1 MKPKKP
7 LQKDDEVKV
16 KVSSSVPKPKAKV
29 IAAKPTPTT
38 SQRVA
43 AKKPEAKKTKPTI
56 MTQIHNVTVLSPPGS
71 RKNSI
76 EPKIIDEIVSRT
88 SNKKIKPVT
97 VVRTILKQES
107 KEPVH
112 EPVSFEVTFPEERK
126 RKPIELK
133 SVPKEDEY
141 DDDFESYESDFESS
155 SSSDQEEIQSSQE
168 EEESES
174 EESDVSEEEGP
185 VHQRKDEGG
194 GHLKVESENEKKFDS
209 GQYDMNVDK
218 KRLPTPPNFES
229 IESSNDN
236 SERTL
241 DSGIGH
247 FGNPTIS
254 SVTYGSQVGLCYL
267 FRFRF
272 MFFFRK
278 YHRVEEAQ
286 GFPKEGGICYVNF
299 NLTQ

>member
-7 LQKDDEVKV
+7 IQKDDDVKV
-16 KVSSSVPKPKAKV
+16 KVSSVPKPKPKA
-29 IAAKPTPTT
+29 IPKPIPTT

-43 AKKPEAKKTKPTI
+43 TKKPEAKKTKATI

-71 RKNSI
+71 RKNPI
-76 EPKIIDEIVSRT
+76 EPKIIDEPVSRIP
-88 SNKKIKPVT
+88 NKKIKPVT
-97 VVRTILKQES
+97 VVRKIPKQES
-107 KEPVH
+107 KEPVP
-112 EPVSFEVTFPEERK
+112 EPVSFEVTFPDERK
-126 RKPIELK
+126 KKI
-133 SVPKEDEY
+133 VPKEDEY

-155 SSSDQEEIQSSQE
+155 SSSDQEVIQSTGE

-174 EESDVSEEEGP
+174 EESHMSEEEGP

-194 GHLKVESENEKKFDS
+194 GENDKKFDS

-254 SVTYGSQVGLCYL
+254 SVTYGSQVGFGFCY
-267 FRFRF
+267 FIEF
-272 MFFFRK
+272 
-278 YHRVEEAQ
+278 
-286 GFPKEGGICYVNF
+286 
-299 NLTQ
+299 